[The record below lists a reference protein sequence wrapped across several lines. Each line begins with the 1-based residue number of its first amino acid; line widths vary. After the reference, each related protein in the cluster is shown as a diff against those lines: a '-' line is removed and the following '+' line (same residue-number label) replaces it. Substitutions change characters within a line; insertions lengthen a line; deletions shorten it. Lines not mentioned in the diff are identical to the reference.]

1 MATFRVSS
9 SLANRLTLI
18 VLLAVALAAVL
29 TALVVGLVAYQDNR
43 EQILAHEKQLTDL
56 VAERIDAELAE
67 RREALVGFAN
77 LLHDGESLLSL
88 PELRRALDGRVMLR
102 TAFNNGLV
110 IVDAQGT
117 IIIDSPIVPGRVG
130 RSTTD
135 RDHFKQVMTEKKAVI
150 SPAVIGKVTSEPMFI
165 IIAPL
170 LSREGE
176 FLGLIFGSIR
186 LAQDNLLNQV
196 SQYQL
201 DMGGQL
207 YVVDPMRNV
216 LVSSTV
222 PDLSLKPLDA
232 LQGNEVM
239 QHIRQGRLQG
249 EARSVDGQQ
258 VIYSAR
264 DLRMVDWVV
273 IHTLPARLALAPV
286 NALLMKLGMLAL
298 FLVILAGVLVAV
310 SIRRQLRPLEQA
322 AADVRSMIDGVRPL
336 GTVAVVNADEVGQLV
351 HAFNSLI
358 QFQESQNLELRDAKT
373 QADAANRAKSAFL
386 GNMSHEIRTPLN
398 AIIGMADLQLG
409 DVSLSPLLRRRT
421 EQIRQAARALLL
433 MVDDILDYSRLED
446 QKLKVQVQSFALDD
460 VFEQLAAMFART
472 ASEKRIE
479 LVLHVDP
486 SIPLRLQGDPL
497 RLGQVLL
504 KLVGNAIKFTQA
516 GCVAVQARLLGV
528 QGQQVKIQFRVID
541 SGPGI
546 SPDHLPQLF
555 EPFSQADTSSARRY
569 SGAGLG
575 LPVSQA
581 LVHLMGGEGI
591 QVETRQGEGTRFEFD
606 LMFALDSTTE
616 ASMPLA
622 GCDYV
627 PRNILVV
634 EDNVLA
640 RQALVELLAACGG
653 QVDATDNGSRALELA
668 LMACDQGQPY
678 QAIIVD
684 WSLTPLT
691 GLNTLRRLRSAL
703 QEKCAVMPRL
713 FLAGTEVLAQASQLP
728 EDNFPVLPKPVLRS
742 RLRELFQ
749 RFPHAIVA
757 GRDAGMADY
766 ALVQFPGRR
775 VMVVDDNPVNAEVA
789 QTYLVRMGFSVVMAE
804 NGEQAVALFR
814 SQPVDLVLMDIQ
826 MPVMDGYEAG
836 RQIRALDTTVPIIA
850 LTAAGLV
857 EDCDRAM
864 AAGMNA
870 HLGKPFDTASLT
882 RTLLE
887 WLDPQA
893 PAGAMASGLLADAVT
908 DLHDDRKTL
917 LIVDDVP
924 ANVKMLA
931 NYLKDEYIIQVAG
944 KGEKALAI
952 AQGGHPPDLILLDIM
967 MPDMDG
973 YAVCRELKNNPATQQ
988 IPVIFVSALTEA
1000 VEEEQGLNL
1009 GAVDYIT
1016 KPFHL
1021 PIVRARIRNQMSL
1034 KSKTDMLEEMSN
1046 IDGLTQIANRR
1057 YFDLML
1063 LKEGNRLARNGL
1075 PMSVL
1080 MIDIDYFKAY
1090 NDNYGHGRGDDC
1102 LVRVASAM
1110 NKAINRPGDLL
1121 ARYGGE
1127 EFVVILPE
1135 TDAVRVLAVAQ
1146 RLCDAVRQLQIPHEY
1161 SPVADHV
1168 SVSVG
1173 GAGRVLNDVSEAVM
1187 LLEQADQALYEAKR
1201 RGRNRAVAI

>member
-9 SLANRLTLI
+9 SLAKRLTLI
-18 VLLAVALAAVL
+18 VLVAVALAAAL
-29 TALVVGLVAYQDNR
+29 SALVVGLAAYKDNR
-43 EQILAHEKQLTDL
+43 EQILAHENQLTGL
-56 VAERIDAELAE
+56 IAEHIDGELAE
-67 RREALVGFAN
+67 RREALVVFAN
-77 LLHDGESLLSL
+77 LLHDGLALRSL
-88 PELRRALDGRVMLR
+88 PELRRTLDSRVMLR

-110 IVDAQGT
+110 ITDADGS
-117 IIIDSPIVPGRVG
+117 IIIDSPILPGRVG
-130 RSTTD
+130 RNTAD
-135 RDHFKQVMTEKKAVI
+135 REHMKQVMTEKRPVI
-150 SPAVIGKVTSEPMFI
+150 SPPVIGKATPEPMFI
-165 IIAPL
+165 IIAPI
-170 LSREGE
+170 LSRDGE
-176 FLGLIFGSIR
+176 LLGMIFGATR

-196 SQYQL
+196 AHHQL

-207 YVVDPMRNV
+207 YVVDPQRNV

-222 PDLSLKPLDA
+222 PDLSLKPLDG
-232 LQGNEVM
+232 LQDNEIVE
-239 QHIRQGRLQG
+239 QIRAGHLQG
-249 EARSVDGQQ
+249 EAISFDEQQ
-258 VIYSAR
+258 VIYSVR
-264 DLRMVDWVV
+264 PLRMVDWVV
-273 IHTLPARLALAPV
+273 IHTLPAHLALAPV
-286 NALLMKLGMLAL
+286 NALLLKLAVLAL
-298 FLVILAGVLVAV
+298 FLVIVAGALVTV

-322 AADVRSMIDGVRPL
+322 AADVRSMIDGARPM
-336 GTVAVVNADEVGQLV
+336 GTLDVVNADEVGQLV

-358 QFQESQNLELRDAKT
+358 QFQARQNLELRDAKT

-386 GNMSHEIRTPLN
+386 ANMSHEIRTPLN

-409 DVSLSPLLRRRT
+409 DASLSPLLRRRT

-446 QKLKVQVQSFALDD
+446 QKLKIQVQSFALDE
-460 VFEQLAAMFART
+460 VFEQLAAMFSRVA
-472 ASEKRIE
+472 AEKRIE

-486 SIPLRLQGDPL
+486 AIMPSLQGDPL

-516 GCVAVQARLLGV
+516 GCVAVQARLLSV
-528 QGQQVKIQFRVID
+528 QGQQVRVQFRVID

-546 SPDHLPQLF
+546 SPDHLPHLF

-581 LVHLMGGEGI
+581 LVQLMGGDGI
-591 QVETRQGEGTRFEFD
+591 QVETRQGEGTRFEFV
-606 LMFALDSTTE
+606 LVFALDGSVE
-616 ASMPLA
+616 MSPRWA
-622 GCDYV
+622 GCDCV
-627 PRNILVV
+627 PRAILVV

-640 RQALVELLAACGG
+640 RQAMVETLAACGG
-653 QVDATDNGSRALELA
+653 QVDATDNGSRALELVVE
-668 LMACDQGQPY
+668 ACERGRPY

-691 GLNTLRRLRSAL
+691 GLNTLRRLRSVL
-703 QEKCAVMPRL
+703 HEKRVPIPRL
-713 FLAGTEVLAQASQLP
+713 FLAGTEALAQASQLP
-728 EDNFPVLPKPVLRS
+728 EDSFPVLPKPVLRS
-742 RLRELFQ
+742 RLLDLFQ
-749 RFPHAIVA
+749 RFPYNESAVLE
-757 GRDAGMADY
+757 GSLSGG
-766 ALVQFPGRR
+766 ALVQFTGRR

-789 QTYLVRMGFSVVMAE
+789 QAYLVRMGTSVITAE
-804 NGEQAVALFR
+804 NGEQAVALFK

-826 MPVMDGYEAG
+826 MPVMDGYEAA
-836 RQIRALDTTVPIIA
+836 RQIRALDANVPIIA

-857 EDCDRAM
+857 EDRERAM

-870 HLGKPFDTASLT
+870 HLGKPFDAASLT
-882 RTLLE
+882 RGLRE
-887 WLDPQA
+887 WLEPDEPAPESAATLRSAVRADP
-893 PAGAMASGLLADAVT
+893 
-908 DLHDDRKTL
+908 DDERKTL

-952 AQGGHPPDLILLDIM
+952 AQGSHPPDLILLDIM

-973 YAVCRELKNNPATQQ
+973 YTVCRELKNNPATQQ

-1057 YFDLML
+1057 YFDQML

-1090 NDNYGHGRGDDC
+1090 NDNYGHGRGDEC
-1102 LVRVASAM
+1102 LVRVAAAM
-1110 NKAINRPGDLL
+1110 NKAISRPGDLL

-1127 EFVVILPE
+1127 EFVAILPE
-1135 TDAVRVLAVAQ
+1135 TDAGRVLAVAQ
-1146 RLCDAVRQLQIPHEY
+1146 RLCDAVRQLQIVHGY
-1161 SPVADHV
+1161 SPIADYV
-1168 SVSVG
+1168 TISVG
-1173 GAGRVLNDVSEAVM
+1173 CAGRVLNDASEAVS
-1187 LLEQADQALYEAKR
+1187 LLGQADQALYEAKR
-1201 RGRNRAVAI
+1201 RGRNRAVVL